1 MLLQRSP
8 VDTDSEL
15 ENLSDM
21 SKKNATLLILMLSA
35 MVGISQT
42 TPLAGGP
49 SVSGALVPQYV
60 QGNNGTNNN
69 RTPFWCWVEL
79 NGLTAGATYHYYPA
93 MDSLNASPTSN
104 GAGNA
109 YLVNAMSGTIR
120 RTTNVSLTNSAG
132 YDSLIATNAGTWAG
146 WIGIEPT
153 GNGRFTPGNTL
164 YVKLI
169 MNNGAGGTS
178 VAYRLFLTSDNVM
191 VINYGT
197 TSQAPTEGTALYDS
211 LNAAP
216 KNFICLYDN
225 VTASGRPVS
234 IAIVE
239 DDEND
244 LYAVTSIT
252 GFYRN
257 MVDTLPMHWGTI
269 IPNSLPN
276 GIRALEERTLVGG
289 AGVDTVMDSD
299 GIWCSGVN
307 TIDMSG
313 GNAGTYLNSTFSLS
327 SSASIPDTVWI
338 NLSANF
344 NATTNDTGATITWTF
359 GDTTLPSTGA
369 SVTHTYTS
377 SGIYSVTVIISNGGC
392 SDTIWHNVVVMLG
405 TSTPR
410 IIQLGYDIS
419 PNPSTGLFNIAAK
432 SSIEKE
438 IEVYDVLGNL
448 AYTYTFTGTNATI
461 DLSSLE
467 KGVYFIRITENV
479 QGGKTATKRIVIQ

>member
-1 MLLQRSP
+1 M
-8 VDTDSEL
+8 
-15 ENLSDM
+15 
-21 SKKNATLLILMLSA
+21 KKNAILLVLMLSA
-35 MVGISQT
+35 ILGNAQT
-42 TPLAGGP
+42 TPLGGGP
-49 SVSGALVPQYV
+49 IVSMAFVPQYV

-79 NGLTAGATYHYYPA
+79 SGLTPGSTYRYYPS

-109 YLVNAMSGTIR
+109 YLVNGTSGTIR
-120 RTTNVSLTNSAG
+120 RTTNVSMTNPAG
-132 YDSLIATNAGTWAG
+132 FDSLIATNAGTWAG

-164 YVKLI
+164 YVKL
-169 MNNGAGGTS
+169 MLNNGAGGTT
-178 VAYRLFLTSDNVM
+178 VAHRLFVSGDNVM

-225 VTASGRPVS
+225 VTATGRPIS

-239 DDEND
+239 DDEMD
-244 LYAVTSIT
+244 LHPVTSIS

-257 MVDTLPMHWGTI
+257 NVDTLPMHWGTI
-269 IPNSLPN
+269 IPNALAN
-276 GIRALEERTLVGG
+276 GIRSIEERTFVG
-289 AGVDTVMDSD
+289 ATGVDTVMDAD
-299 GIWCSGVN
+299 GVWCSGIN
-307 TIDMSG
+307 TVDMSG
-313 GNAGTYLNSTFSLS
+313 GSAGTYLNSTFSLS
-327 SSASIPDTVWI
+327 SSASIPDTVWV

-344 NATTNDTGATITWTF
+344 NATTNDTSATITWDF
-359 GDTTLPSTGA
+359 GDTTSTVTGA

-377 SGIYSVTVIISNGGC
+377 GGLYSVTVIISNGGC
-392 SDTIWHNVVVMLG
+392 SDTIWHNIVVMLG

-410 IIQLGYDIS
+410 IIQLGYTIA
-419 PNPSTGLFNIAAK
+419 PNPSNGMFNISAT

-448 AYTYTFTGTNATI
+448 VYTQTFSGTNTAA
-461 DLSSLE
+461 DLTALD
-467 KGVYFIRITENV
+467 KGVYFMRISENV